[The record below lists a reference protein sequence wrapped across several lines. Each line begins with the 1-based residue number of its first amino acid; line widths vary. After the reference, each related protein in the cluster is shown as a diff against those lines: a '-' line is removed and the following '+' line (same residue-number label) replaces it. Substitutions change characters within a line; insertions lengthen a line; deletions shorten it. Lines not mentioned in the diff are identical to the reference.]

1 MDFKTLS
8 LSQEGKILYLSLNRP
23 EKRNAINT
31 LMLTELGQCVAMIS
45 SRSDVGVVVLQGEG
59 KAFSSGT
66 DLDELGE
73 LARNGNIPNFR
84 GMVRKLQRAFSEIEY
99 LEKAVIAAVHG
110 YALGAAL
117 ELILA
122 CDLRIATQEARFSI
136 PEVSLGIIPDLG
148 GSHRLSRIVGA
159 GRAKELILTGRM
171 ISAPEAERIG
181 LVNKVVPQEQLRD
194 TATAWAE
201 EIMRNGPAAVGLAKR
216 AIDMS
221 FSLSSSEGLELA
233 GIIQSLLISGES
245 FREEGKQR
253 GVQQ

>member
-1 MDFKTLS
+1 MDYETLF

-23 EKRNAINT
+23 EKRNAINS
-31 LMLTELGQCVAMIS
+31 LMLAELEQCVPLIAAK
-45 SRSDVGVVVLQGEG
+45 SDVGVVVLRGEG

-73 LARNGNIPNFR
+73 LARGGSIPDFR
-84 GMVRKLQRAFSEIEY
+84 GALRKLQRAFSEIEC

-122 CDLRIATQEARFSI
+122 CDLRIAAEGTRFSI

-148 GSHRLSRIVGA
+148 GSHRLSRIVGV

-171 ISAPEAERIG
+171 ISAQEAERIG
-181 LVNKVVPQEQLRD
+181 LVNKVVPPEQLQD

-201 EIMRNGPAAVGLAKR
+201 EIMKNGLAAVGLAKR

-221 FSLSSSEGLELA
+221 FSLSPSEGLELA
-233 GIIQSLLISGES
+233 GIIQSLLISGGS
-245 FREEGKQR
+245 SKG
-253 GVQQ
+253 